1 MSILP
6 TLSLSPQVFKA
17 GLDTGSFNVHTA
29 HTVSLPTQ
37 VSMAELDAERKAED
51 ERLERQQQEK
61 MQRRRELHG
70 AVLQVWKGVGQGVK
84 GCGSMWE
91 SGEWQMMQRRRWV
104 QGVVL
109 QRCERV
115 WEGVGE

>member
-1 MSILP
+1 
-6 TLSLSPQVFKA
+6 
-17 GLDTGSFNVHTA
+17 
-29 HTVSLPTQ
+29 
-37 VSMAELDAERKAED
+37 MAELDAERKAED

-61 MQRRRELHG
+61 MQRRRELQG
-70 AVLQVWKGVGQGVK
+70 AVLQVWKGVGQGVFTK
-84 GCGSMWE
+84 VVGSVWE
-91 SGEWQMMQRRRWV
+91 SGEWRMMQRRKWV